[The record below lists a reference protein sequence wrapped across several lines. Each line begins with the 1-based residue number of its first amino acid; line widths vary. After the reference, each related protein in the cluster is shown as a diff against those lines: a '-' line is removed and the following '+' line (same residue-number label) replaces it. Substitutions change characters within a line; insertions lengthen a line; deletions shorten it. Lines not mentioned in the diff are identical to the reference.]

1 PSDEI
6 ILLQDLSITNQKQLD
21 YKQMNNQLYLA
32 ELNDRKLRSKVCL
45 HTANNDQI
53 PRSEELSDKS
63 ESKAT
68 INMEEL
74 DSDSS
79 SDSSSSEDLSKN
91 SDPSELEDSDKKK
104 EKEPNLLIK
113 EPLED
118 LKIKMLNRNRKIYIH
133 NPYEVPNYDAV
144 DLNKKQYNLF
154 KKQCEINQDQKYLI
168 EITCNGTWQGIQEAI
183 TCTGRSKSYRDLKLV
198 LKKEQK
204 KQIKDNLE
212 AILSQT
218 KNTDVMV
225 LLENLAANKCHGV
238 QIEDLLKIKRTTHP
252 KIKAM
257 ILETLGR
264 TEKQKQEQIREVYR
278 VSKIEELG
286 KEEEQERYQD
296 PRKQEAIERMR
307 RKQIEQIL
315 FKTNEILLKGYVSQ
329 FSSNIKK
336 LEKLQEQ
343 TEDEN
348 IAKTLTDLIDHI
360 ATMDS
365 NFQKFKGMK
374 DVSNTRPEQYINLT
388 EAQRRATQAK
398 LTAIDNTSLNEEER
412 KRANK
417 R

>member
-1 PSDEI
+1 
-6 ILLQDLSITNQKQLD
+6 
-21 YKQMNNQLYLA
+21 
-32 ELNDRKLRSKVCL
+32 
-45 HTANNDQI
+45 NNDQI

-238 QIEDLLKIKRTTHP
+238 QIEDLLKIKRSIDKTLLTKVQEAEDIQITTSKSEQDVHIPLLQKQLSQKIFKILATHP

-315 FKTNEILLKGYVSQ
+315 FKTNEILLKY
-329 FSSNIKK
+329 
-336 LEKLQEQ
+336 
-343 TEDEN
+343 
-348 IAKTLTDLIDHI
+348 
-360 ATMDS
+360 
-365 NFQKFKGMK
+365 
-374 DVSNTRPEQYINLT
+374 
-388 EAQRRATQAK
+388 
-398 LTAIDNTSLNEEER
+398 
-412 KRANK
+412 
-417 R
+417 